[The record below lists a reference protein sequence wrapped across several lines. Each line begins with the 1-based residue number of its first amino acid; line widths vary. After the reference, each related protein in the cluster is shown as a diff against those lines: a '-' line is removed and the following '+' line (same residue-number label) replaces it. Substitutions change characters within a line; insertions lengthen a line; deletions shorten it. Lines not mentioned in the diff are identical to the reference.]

1 MASTPKQFKSSN
13 LKLDEYIAVKGVI
26 EFSRTCSLI
35 EGTELE
41 KANQRRIAR
50 NLRPKRDPYI
60 SVTVSNATIL
70 PADKVNGTFSYAENY
85 IAERFF
91 YSRTKNDGLPRYSIE
106 NNATRPPYMGYLD
119 ANNPGK
125 FIQDTSGRD
134 FAVGTE
140 VMLLLKT
147 IQSKE
152 GNKGI
157 ALEQIIA
164 QTTSPSYYGAN
175 NIDTNQLATFG
186 IVYSTPLVP
195 QSFVNNSS
203 NDDQA
208 SVANTNVATMQV
220 PANQFVQ
227 PQVQAPVAQPVAQSV
242 QQPAVNQFVQQPQV
256 QPQMQIPQ
264 QPQVQAPVAQS
275 VAPAAPVQNQV
286 APNAQNGSA
295 FNPVPEPETQ
305 DANPWANYVEP
316 GISF

>member
-1 MASTPKQFKSSN
+1 MASTPKQFNSAN
-13 LKLDEYIAVKGVI
+13 LKLDEYIAVKGII

-35 EGTELE
+35 EGAELE

-50 NLRPKRDPYI
+50 NLRPKRTPYI
-60 SVTVSNATIL
+60 SVTVSNATIV
-70 PADKVNGTFSYAENY
+70 PADKVNGTFTYAENY
-85 IAERFF
+85 IAERFY
-91 YSRTKNDGLPRYSIE
+91 YSRTKADGLARYAIE

-140 VMLLLKT
+140 VVLMLKT
-147 IQSKE
+147 IQSKD

-164 QTTSPSYYGAN
+164 QTTNPSYYGVN
-175 NIDTNQLATFG
+175 NVDTNQLATFG

-195 QSFVNNSS
+195 QSFANNSS
-203 NDDQA
+203 NDNQT
-208 SVANTNVATMQV
+208 SVANTNVATMQA
-220 PANQFVQ
+220 PANQFAQ
-227 PQVQAPVAQPVAQSV
+227 PQVAAVA
-242 QQPAVNQFVQQPQV
+242 QPAVNQFVQQPQV
-256 QPQMQIPQ
+256 QPQMQVPQ
-264 QPQVQAPVAQS
+264 QPQVQAPAAQPVAS
-275 VAPAAPVQNQV
+275 VAPVQNQV
-286 APNAQNGSA
+286 APNAQSGSA
-295 FNPVPEPETQ
+295 FNPTPEPETQ

>member
-50 NLRPKRDPYI
+50 NLRPKKDPYI
-60 SVTVSNATIL
+60 SVTISNAAIS
-70 PADKVNGTFSYAENY
+70 PADKVNGTFTYAENY

-164 QTTSPSYYGAN
+164 QTTSPSYYGVN

-208 SVANTNVATMQV
+208 SVANTNVATMQA

-227 PQVQAPVAQPVAQSV
+227 PQVATVAQPVAQSV

-256 QPQMQIPQ
+256 QPQMQVPQ

-275 VAPAAPVQNQV
+275 VAPAVPVQNQV

-295 FNPVPEPETQ
+295 FNPAPEPETQ

>member
-35 EGTELE
+35 EGAELE
-41 KANQRRIAR
+41 KANQRDIAQGR
-50 NLRPKRDPYI
+50 RPKKNPYI
-60 SVTVSNATIL
+60 SVTISNATIV
-70 PADKVNGTFSYAENY
+70 PADKVNGTFTYAENY
-85 IAERFF
+85 IAERFY
-91 YSRTKNDGLPRYSIE
+91 YSRTKTDGLPRYAIQSS
-106 NNATRPPYMGYLD
+106 ATRPPYMGYLD

-164 QTTSPSYYGAN
+164 QTTSPSYYGVN
-175 NIDTNQLATFG
+175 NIDTNQLAAFG

-195 QSFVNNSS
+195 QSFANNSS
-203 NDDQA
+203 NDDQV
-208 SVANTNVATMQV
+208 SVANTNVATMQA

-227 PQVQAPVAQPVAQSV
+227 PQVATVA
-242 QQPAVNQFVQQPQV
+242 QPAVNQFVQQPQV
-256 QPQMQIPQ
+256 QPQMQVPQ
-264 QPQVQAPVAQS
+264 QPQVQAPIAQP
-275 VAPAAPVQNQV
+275 VAPAAPIQNQV

-295 FNPVPEPETQ
+295 FNPAPEPETQ